1 MPRKKKTETVKEEVY
16 SESEVHLFCSL
27 RKCPHLEC
35 LIHYKNAPF
44 NILISL
50 KKFKPDKDWN
60 CKDIVK
66 E

>member
-1 MPRKKKTETVKEEVY
+1 MTRKKKTEPVKEEVY
-16 SESEVHLFCSL
+16 SENEVPIYCVL

-35 LIHYKNAPF
+35 LIHYKHAPF
-44 NILISL
+44 NVLIRL
-50 KKFKPDKDWN
+50 KEFKPDKDWN

>member
-1 MPRKKKTETVKEEVY
+1 MPRKKKTEPIKEEVH
-16 SESEVHLFCSL
+16 SESKEPLFCGL

-44 NILISL
+44 GVLIRL
-50 KKFKPDKDWN
+50 RKFAPDKDWN